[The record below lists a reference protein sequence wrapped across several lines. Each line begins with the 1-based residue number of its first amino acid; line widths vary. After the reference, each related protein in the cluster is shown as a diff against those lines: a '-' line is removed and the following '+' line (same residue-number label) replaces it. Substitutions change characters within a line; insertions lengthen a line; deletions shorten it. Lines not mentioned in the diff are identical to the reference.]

1 MTDTPEFSR
10 PYKVDALPPK
20 GRTVDLDPGADELAA
35 IAERLDL
42 IALNSLD
49 GELKLR
55 PEMGRQVSLSG
66 SIRAEIVQ
74 TCVVSGEP
82 LTTTIAFDVE
92 RTFAEDADPLA
103 GLNTSDEDELTD
115 PDLEEPDPIVDGRID
130 IGEHTVEELAL
141 NIPPYPRVPGAV
153 FEGADTDDGED
164 NRGENPFAA
173 LAGLKDKIKSKD

>member
-130 IGEHTVEELAL
+130 MMKYRPIARMGYMDYTVVDNVFSMDRPDDNMDTVAA
-141 NIPPYPRVPGAV
+141 RHKAV
-153 FEGADTDDGED
+153 
-164 NRGENPFAA
+164 
-173 LAGLKDKIKSKD
+173 